1 MYMHHLWMNGEI
13 VLNEE
18 SVDFKWCD
26 IDDFVN
32 LIEWTGDKMELKN
45 VLISAINNKI
55 YFKDIKIDQT
65 NINIKIFTKPNLM
78 LCFFYPINY
87 LQRYFVNIT

>member
-1 MYMHHLWMNGEI
+1 MKNMYMHHLWMNGEI

-18 SVDFKWCD
+18 SIDFKWCD

-45 VLISAINNKI
+45 VLVSAINKKI
-55 YFKDIKIDQT
+55 YFKDIKID
-65 NINIKIFTKPNLM
+65 
-78 LCFFYPINY
+78 
-87 LQRYFVNIT
+87 

>member
-1 MYMHHLWMNGEI
+1 MNGKI

-45 VLISAINNKI
+45 VLVSAINRKI
-55 YFKDIKIDQT
+55 YFKDIKID
-65 NINIKIFTKPNLM
+65 
-78 LCFFYPINY
+78 
-87 LQRYFVNIT
+87 

>member
-1 MYMHHLWMNGEI
+1 MYHLWMNGEI

-18 SVDFKWCD
+18 SIDFKWCY

-45 VLISAINNKI
+45 VLVSAINRKI
-55 YFKDIKIDQT
+55 YFKDIKID
-65 NINIKIFTKPNLM
+65 
-78 LCFFYPINY
+78 
-87 LQRYFVNIT
+87 